1 MFFSADFK
9 TDWVINV
16 VLDLHGTD
24 EKDEKGTLMKLCLNS
39 NKDPILYVQNPF
51 YPKYIIWMKKC
62 YSQHLQP
69 NKDTVRS
76 KVLKTIRT
84 IKVLS
89 IKRAKLITLDKI
101 LLVQK
106 Q

>member
-1 MFFSADFK
+1 M
-9 TDWVINV
+9 
-16 VLDLHGTD
+16 LDLHGTD

-51 YPKYIIWMKKC
+51 L
-62 YSQHLQP
+62 SQIHYLNHYLNHLQA